1 MILNKNLGSA
11 ASLIKKPEPAEPN
24 DSFFF
29 LYSPKNIILHSG
41 EKPECMPLQQA
52 PYRAYTDRIRC
63 RQSSSG
69 CR

>member
-29 LYSPKNIILHSG
+29 PIFQKTLFSIQG
-41 EKPECMPLQQA
+41 
-52 PYRAYTDRIRC
+52 
-63 RQSSSG
+63 
-69 CR
+69 

>member
-29 LYSPKNIILHSG
+29 PIPQKHYSAFRG
-41 EKPECMPLQQA
+41 EA
-52 PYRAYTDRIRC
+52 
-63 RQSSSG
+63 
-69 CR
+69 